1 MCQAEMEWGRER
13 EEKGRL
19 EGRLE
24 GHVEGHAEGVDQ
36 MARLVK
42 LLMGEKRY
50 EDVKRITVDIPYRE
64 KLISELCLGE

>member
-19 EGRLE
+19 EG
-24 GHVEGHAEGVDQ
+24 HVEGHAEGVDQ
-36 MARLVK
+36 MARLIK

-50 EDVKRITVDIPYRE
+50 EDVKRITVDVPYRE
-64 KLISELCLGE
+64 KLISELCRGE